1 MPKLLLVLFFV
12 LIALPGFSQEEHDG
26 GGSVTI
32 RETPASENP
41 EPEIPAEPVH
51 DEDQALIDEATAVRE
66 ERLEQVKAI
75 EAATAPVA
83 EAKNPIQQIHELGH
97 EQINA
102 ATLMDDRVIAI
113 LQQAIRDGA
122 MSQTSDE
129 DTKKALKEKAKG
141 TFLETVYK
149 RSPKTLSICA
159 DILRSKEA
167 IPGLL
172 GIMARK
178 EDLKVYGYIW
188 IGIFIFGMWIKG
200 KVVNPKWNFGKRFKY
215 KSIISLVLSSIS
227 FGIFYGYFSQEIAP
241 TFAIIGKH
249 LF

>member
-1 MPKLLLVLFFV
+1 MPKLLIVLFFV
-12 LIALPGFSQEEHDG
+12 LIALPGFAQEDHDG

-41 EPEIPAEPVH
+41 DTEIHTEPAV
-51 DEDQALIDEATAVRE
+51 DDDQTMIDEANAARE
-66 ERLEQVKAI
+66 ERIEQVKAI
-75 EAATAPVA
+75 EAAAAPVN

-102 ATLMDDRVIAI
+102 ATLLDERVIAI
-113 LQQAIRDGA
+113 LQEAIRDGA
-122 MSQTSDE
+122 MAKTSDE
-129 DTKKALKEKAKG
+129 DTKKVLKEKAKG
-141 TFLETVYK
+141 TFLETIYK

-188 IGIFIFGMWIKG
+188 IGLFIFGMWIKG
-200 KVVNPKWNFGKRFKY
+200 KLVNPKWNFGKRFKY
-215 KSIISLVLSSIS
+215 KSIISLALSLVS
-227 FGIFYGYFSQEIAP
+227 FGIFYSYFSEEIAP
-241 TFAIIGKH
+241 TFAIVSKH